1 MRKVALSLMLAAS
14 MAATTLG
21 STAVFASD
29 ATTTESESY
38 TYRYALADFP
48 TNWSLHDNQTQTD
61 SELMQYLEAGFY
73 AFDYNDTQDGY
84 QMVPLVATGDPEDV
98 TAEYKDQYGLDGD
111 ESLAWKITIRD
122 DLKWDDGTPIVASD
136 FVKSAELLL
145 NPKAQHHR
153 ADMLYSGNLVLK
165 NAKNFLYAGQ
175 HAYAETFISSEM
187 GEDEY
192 VDPSAFEKN
201 ENGVYVVDGHDLA
214 VSLNDCATW
223 GSDGLSD
230 YYALD
235 DYKSAFMKDDVDLY
249 ETVLAANA
257 NDDGYVPVTDEVVEA
272 LEHIVANLHGYATV
286 EDYAAEGG
294 DYAYKEW
301 EEMIYQGTE
310 YPEMSIDE
318 VGIFAPSDTELV
330 LVLEKP
336 LKGFYLKYSLTDS
349 WLVKEDLYKSCES
362 ESNGVYNNTYG
373 TSAETTASFGPYKL
387 TSYQADKEY
396 VLDKNEYY
404 FGNVDGQYQTTS
416 IVVSCVKEPS
426 TRLEMFLS
434 GELDRYGLTKDD
446 IETYGSSDYACF
458 TKLYAV
464 GRLTPRIS

>member
-14 MAATTLG
+14 MATTTLG

-73 AFDYNDTQDGY
+73 SFDFNEDRDGY

-192 VDPSAFEKN
+192 VDPSTFEKN

-214 VSLNDCATW
+214 VSLNDCA
-223 GSDGLSD
+223 
-230 YYALD
+230 A
-235 DYKSAFMKDDVDLY
+235 
-249 ETVLAANA
+249 
-257 NDDGYVPVTDEVVEA
+257 
-272 LEHIVANLHGYATV
+272 
-286 EDYAAEGG
+286 
-294 DYAYKEW
+294 
-301 EEMIYQGTE
+301 
-310 YPEMSIDE
+310 
-318 VGIFAPSDTELV
+318 
-330 LVLEKP
+330 
-336 LKGFYLKYSLTDS
+336 
-349 WLVKEDLYKSCES
+349 
-362 ESNGVYNNTYG
+362 
-373 TSAETTASFGPYKL
+373 
-387 TSYQADKEY
+387 
-396 VLDKNEYY
+396 
-404 FGNVDGQYQTTS
+404 
-416 IVVSCVKEPS
+416 
-426 TRLEMFLS
+426 
-434 GELDRYGLTKDD
+434 
-446 IETYGSSDYACF
+446 
-458 TKLYAV
+458 
-464 GRLTPRIS
+464 